1 MCIIP
6 IFHWICL
13 PCKHSNCLLFELPKL
28 SDQMLIHRSKR
39 HEWTP
44 GNRTFTTD
52 QWSSNPCGFTDQIPC
67 PPWIKA
73 LLLHNNPVIYI
84 CMQSISEKKRRKD
97 CTAFSYHLKDFSG
110 VNDCSIDRVT
120 VPTLGG
126 FDATSNEVVISM
138 KQTVYSPWS
147 ALSLTSNHSNHVEDT
162 NSHVPPTGVSLCR
175 ISDRPIFTPHRFYYK
190 GTTRS

>member
-1 MCIIP
+1 MKQASSIPGPLQSFKLLVALLKNQKVCIIP

-44 GNRTFTTD
+44 GNRTFTTN

-84 CMQSISEKKRRKD
+84 CMHSMSEKKRRKD

-110 VNDCSIDRVT
+110 VNDCSIDGVT
-120 VPTLGG
+120 VPTPGG
-126 FDATSNEVVISM
+126 FLFEYLMQNQM
-138 KQTVYSPWS
+138 KWS
-147 ALSLTSNHSNHVEDT
+147 SLRNRQSTLHD
-162 NSHVPPTGVSLCR
+162 PPC
-175 ISDRPIFTPHRFYYK
+175 H
-190 GTTRS
+190 